1 MRLVPRTLERLF
13 PERSESHLTAPPQGP
28 SSTLPSQRLDS
39 WEALL
44 VGARLR
50 RARRRQMSPT
60 AGEDTVLVR
69 AYVLPDDECAR
80 SLAASRRRTW

>member
-13 PERSESHLTAPPQGP
+13 PERSDSRLMAPSAGP
-28 SSTLPSQRLDS
+28 SSSLPSQHLDS

-50 RARRRQMSPT
+50 RARRRQMSPA

-69 AYVLPDDECAR
+69 AYVLPDDE
-80 SLAASRRRTW
+80 AARRRTW